1 MPLISLS
8 LLKILEA
15 MSLVGVNCLM
25 LSIRHSGSRRPASS
39 PDWRKH
45 DVNLGETLSSQSSSL
60 YPGVEM
66 GIGLSDAVNFA
77 MD

>member
-1 MPLISLS
+1 
-8 LLKILEA
+8 
-15 MSLVGVNCLM
+15 M

-45 DVNLGETLSSQSSSL
+45 DVNLGETLYSQSSSL
-60 YPGVEM
+60 YPGVELD
-66 GIGLSDAVNFA
+66 IGLCDAVNFA